1 MGGGIALNGISQLQ
15 EMIDRA
21 RRIVFFGGAGVST
34 ASGIPDF
41 TGEEGLYR
49 QKYGGLTPEMMLSQ
63 SFFYLHPDQFYA
75 FYREHMLHPQAQPNA
90 AHRKLYALE
99 RAGKLAGL
107 ITQNI
112 DGLHRQAGNR
122 YVYELHG
129 SVHENRCIE
138 CGRLFG
144 LDYILNTQGV
154 PKCPD
159 CGGVVKPSVV
169 LYGEGLDPYV
179 TTGACREIARCD
191 LLLVAGTSL
200 TVEPAASMLSYF
212 RGGSRKM
219 VVINRADTQADS
231 RADLV
236 LHEDIEE
243 VMDAICVKE
252 I

>member
-1 MGGGIALNGISQLQ
+1 MDSVSQLQ

-21 RRIVFFGGAGVST
+21 KRIVFFGGAGVST

-41 TGEEGLYR
+41 TGKDGLYR
-49 QKYGGLTPEMMLSQ
+49 QKYGELTPEMMLSQ
-63 SFFYLHPDQFYA
+63 SFFYLHPDRFYA

-99 RAGKLAGL
+99 HAGKLAGL

-138 CGRLFG
+138 CGRLYD
-144 LDYILNTQGV
+144 LDYILHTEGV
-154 PKCPD
+154 PRCRD

-179 TTGACREIARCD
+179 STGACREISRCD

-200 TVEPAASMLSYF
+200 SVEPAASMLAYF

-219 VVINRADTQADS
+219 AVINRESMQADS

-236 LHEDIEE
+236 LRGDIEE
-243 VMDAICVKE
+243 IMDAICVKDV
-252 I
+252 

>member
-1 MGGGIALNGISQLQ
+1 MDSVSQLQ

-21 RRIVFFGGAGVST
+21 KRIVFFGGAGVST

-41 TGEEGLYR
+41 TGEDGLYR
-49 QKYGGLTPEMMLSQ
+49 QRYGELTPEMMLSQ
-63 SFFYLHPDQFYA
+63 SFFYLHPDRFYA

-138 CGRLFG
+138 CGRLYD
-144 LDYILNTQGV
+144 LDYILHTEGV
-154 PKCPD
+154 PRCRD

-179 TTGACREIARCD
+179 TTGACREISRCD

-219 VVINRADTQADS
+219 TVINRESTPADG

-236 LHEDIEE
+236 LHGDIEE
-243 VMDAICVKE
+243 IMDAICVKDV
-252 I
+252 